1 MVKILNIRK
10 IEKRVI
16 TKNRQMRKII
26 SYINQAKLKTYKKT
40 IKQNYKIYIWWSS
53 FEPIFDLFLSNMK
66 GN

>member
-1 MVKILNIRK
+1 MAFHFITVGEKMVKILNIRK

-40 IKQNYKIYIWWSS
+40 IK
-53 FEPIFDLFLSNMK
+53 
-66 GN
+66 